1 MKNSILTNLLLAAIC
16 IMVES
21 CSTNNNSGIK
31 NPVSH
36 ELYRIQVGGK
46 CGFINEYGKLVIE
59 PQFDRA
65 YWYFTD
71 SVCFA
76 TVGERQGLI
85 NTDGNFVV
93 ELDRSI
99 DWVTRFQNGVATFY
113 DSNVKKGLIDKS
125 GEIIIPAMYN
135 EINRDGDNGFIV
147 EDTVGNRG
155 YVNYKGEFVVPCMYD
170 DVKGFEEGLMVVA
183 TSNNCGYVDT
193 TGTFVIDTIYD
204 EARDFGEG
212 IARVKNGDNWLFID
226 CQGKVVT
233 NINCDE
239 ILTGFSCN
247 RAFVKNGNAIELIDK
262 NGTKISIIE
271 ADSVYGFNEG
281 YATFKKNGKFGKLD
295 TNGTVV
301 IQPKFEKLFPTHNG
315 LTVFVKGNKQG
326 VIDTLGNVVVDAL
339 HERMGNNVDG
349 ELLLFIDNNW
359 DIGTY
364 YDRNGNLIWK
374 DMNKGFKLP
383 NKPTKEDWKTFF
395 DAKLADMDPI
405 EGLYYV
411 EVAYTYQNRTNPSI
425 IGSNGG
431 DAMFWAV
438 TQLNTNNFVV
448 SFVEDKPNMVW
459 KKKFVKIGD
468 SNKYAIMDFD
478 TTWSKFADNSSFVM
492 EDPYRFEFQL
502 ETSHNSNY
510 NFYNNYTF
518 TRDYPSESIFEQAQQ
533 PEWTGTGFAI
543 ADGYV
548 VTNYHVTNGAKTIK
562 VRGVNGDMKEAYKA
576 YVVASD
582 REHDIAIIK
591 IVDKN
596 FDGFE
601 NIPYCIGK
609 SIPEVGDEVFVLGYP
624 MTNTMGQEVKLTDGI
639 ISAASG
645 FKGDQSMYQ
654 ISEPVQPGNSGGP
667 LFDNEGNVIGIVC
680 AKHADAENANYAIKV
695 SYLYSLVNSSGLGI
709 KMADGNRVKSKS
721 LSQMVKQVKPYVYL
735 VECSSH

>member
-135 EINRDGDNGFIV
+135 EIDRDGDNGFIV

-364 YDRNGNLIWK
+364 YDRNGK
-374 DMNKGFKLP
+374 
-383 NKPTKEDWKTFF
+383 
-395 DAKLADMDPI
+395 
-405 EGLYYV
+405 
-411 EVAYTYQNRTNPSI
+411 
-425 IGSNGG
+425 
-431 DAMFWAV
+431 
-438 TQLNTNNFVV
+438 
-448 SFVEDKPNMVW
+448 
-459 KKKFVKIGD
+459 
-468 SNKYAIMDFD
+468 
-478 TTWSKFADNSSFVM
+478 
-492 EDPYRFEFQL
+492 
-502 ETSHNSNY
+502 
-510 NFYNNYTF
+510 
-518 TRDYPSESIFEQAQQ
+518 
-533 PEWTGTGFAI
+533 
-543 ADGYV
+543 
-548 VTNYHVTNGAKTIK
+548 
-562 VRGVNGDMKEAYKA
+562 
-576 YVVASD
+576 
-582 REHDIAIIK
+582 
-591 IVDKN
+591 
-596 FDGFE
+596 
-601 NIPYCIGK
+601 
-609 SIPEVGDEVFVLGYP
+609 
-624 MTNTMGQEVKLTDGI
+624 
-639 ISAASG
+639 
-645 FKGDQSMYQ
+645 
-654 ISEPVQPGNSGGP
+654 
-667 LFDNEGNVIGIVC
+667 
-680 AKHADAENANYAIKV
+680 
-695 SYLYSLVNSSGLGI
+695 
-709 KMADGNRVKSKS
+709 
-721 LSQMVKQVKPYVYL
+721 
-735 VECSSH
+735 

>member
-65 YWYFTD
+65 YWQFTD
-71 SVCFA
+71 SVCFV
-76 TVGERQGLI
+76 TVGERHGLI
-85 NTDGNFVV
+85 NTDGDFVV
-93 ELDRSI
+93 ELDSSI
-99 DWVTRFQNGVATFY
+99 DWVKWFQNDVATFY
-113 DSNVKKGLIDKS
+113 DTNLKMGLIKKT
-125 GEIIIPAMYN
+125 GEVVLPAIYN
-135 EINRDGDNGFIV
+135 EIIRDEDDGFVV
-147 EDTVGNRG
+147 EDTLGNRG
-155 YVNYKGEFVVPCMYD
+155 YVNYRGEFIVPCMYD

-226 CQGKVVT
+226 RQGKVVT
-233 NINCDE
+233 NIKCDE

-247 RAFVKNGNAIELIDK
+247 RAFVKNENAIELIDK

-301 IQPKFEKLFPTHNG
+301 IQPKFEKLFPTYEG
-315 LTVFVKGNKQG
+315 LTVFVKDDKQG
-326 VIDTLGNVVVDAL
+326 VIDTLGNVVVDAI
-339 HERMGNNVDG
+339 HERMGNYGDG
-349 ELLLFIDNNW
+349 ELLLFVDNNW

-364 YDRNGNLIWK
+364 YDRRGNLIWK
-374 DMNKGFKLP
+374 DMNSGYKLP
-383 NKPTKEDWKTFF
+383 NRPTKEDWKTFF

-438 TQLNTNNFVV
+438 TQLNTNNYVV

-562 VRGVNGDMKEAYKA
+562 VRGVNGDMKEVYKA

-654 ISEPVQPGNSGGP
+654 ISAPVQPGNSGGP
-667 LFDNEGNVIGIVC
+667 LFDNEGNVIGVVC
-680 AKHADAENANYAIKV
+680 AKHAEAENANYAIKV

-709 KMADGNRVKSKS
+709 KMSDNNKVKSKS
-721 LSQMVKQVKPYVYL
+721 LSQKVKQVKPYVY
-735 VECSSH
+735 VIECSSH